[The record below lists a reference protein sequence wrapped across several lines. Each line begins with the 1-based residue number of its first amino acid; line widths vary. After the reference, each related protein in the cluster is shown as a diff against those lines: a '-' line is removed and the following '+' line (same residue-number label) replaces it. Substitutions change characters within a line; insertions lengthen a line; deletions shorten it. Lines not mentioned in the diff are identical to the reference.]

1 MQVTSKQTLIFRV
14 AGQKD
19 FVLHPEKNPVSAPE
33 YIQDTQLYKLAISDG
48 TVQEFVPVVV
58 PVVPSEDEKAKA
70 AAQAALEAEAKA
82 KAEAD
87 QAAADAKAE
96 ADKAAADAKA
106 KADADAKDKQKA
118 K

>member
-19 FVLHPEKNPVSAPE
+19 FVLHPEKHPVAIDA
-33 YIQDTQLYKLAISDG
+33 YIMGTQLYKLALSDG
-48 TVQEFVPVVV
+48 TIQEFLPVAPAPAAPAV
-58 PVVPSEDEKAKA
+58 DEKAKA
-70 AAQAALEAEAKA
+70 EAEAKA
-82 KAEAD
+82 V
-87 QAAADAKAE
+87 

-106 KADADAKDKQKA
+106 KADAEKA